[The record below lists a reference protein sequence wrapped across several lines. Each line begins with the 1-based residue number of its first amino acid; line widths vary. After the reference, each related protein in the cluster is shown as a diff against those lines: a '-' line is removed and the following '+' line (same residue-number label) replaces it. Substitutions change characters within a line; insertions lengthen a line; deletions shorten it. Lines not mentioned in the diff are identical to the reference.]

1 MSHQHCNSN
10 CNHTLSTLYTQSL
23 TELDFERSIHGCA
36 QRGDVAKVRKWL
48 LKCCPDERDRAG
60 YTALHYAARQGH
72 VDVCRVILES
82 GGDPNAKTHEIGAT
96 PLHKAILSRNFP
108 TVDLLLSYDALADM
122 ADNDGRTPWHVA
134 ACVGDVNILRRMLQI
149 SRGVAMVK
157 DKHGRL
163 PVDLAKSEEIVV
175 ILQ

>member
-1 MSHQHCNSN
+1 MSMFVKSFSKMEEIQMRKRNRLERRIQMP
-10 CNHTLSTLYTQSL
+10 LSIQ
-23 TELDFERSIHGCA
+23 
-36 QRGDVAKVRKWL
+36 
-48 LKCCPDERDRAG
+48 
-60 YTALHYAARQGH
+60 
-72 VDVCRVILES
+72 
-82 GGDPNAKTHEIGAT
+82 

-108 TVDLLLSYDALADM
+108 TVDLLLSYDALTDV

-134 ACVGDVNILRRMLQI
+134 ACVGDVNILRKLLQI

-163 PVDLAKSEEIVV
+163 PVDLANSEEIVV